1 MYFTGVKHPVET
13 HILVETPYYNVS
25 NHHERHKMNLKDYI
39 HGKRHGK
46 EANRLERE
54 AMNDPFLQDA
64 IDGFDSVA
72 GDHFS
77 AVESLEKR
85 LAPQPKRIDKRV
97 WMWAAAAVLVLLIG
111 IPFLLRKPD
120 LQEIQVA
127 SSETVKQEEP
137 TVLLPQKDSVLV
149 ADNIESKPKSKQEK
163 SVVSAAEEIAVV
175 KPEEHEASIA
185 PQMEKEAI
193 AAEET
198 QLAQVE
204 SNTKLV
210 SGRLLDAHGK
220 PIIGASVNIKENKQI
235 GTITDLD
242 GKFRLTVPKEQE
254 GTLLAAYVGMENKEI
269 PLKENVGDITLKDN
283 AELLS
288 EVVVVGYGTQ
298 RKNTMTGAVSKVKT
312 NAPRFGEA
320 EFKRFFEENYDKNLC
335 PHKPILATV
344 EFYVNNLGQPGNI
357 AIKENSCPEL
367 DIEIKRLLLGS
378 PPWSERN
385 RKVTLKINIDE

>member
-1 MYFTGVKHPVET
+1 
-13 HILVETPYYNVS
+13 
-25 NHHERHKMNLKDYI
+25 MNLKDYI

-54 AMNDPFLQDA
+54 AMNDSFLQDA
-64 IDGFDSVA
+64 IDGFDSVP

-77 AVESLEKR
+77 AVESLEKQF
-85 LAPQPKRIDKRV
+85 APQPKRIDKRV
-97 WMWAAAAVLVLLIG
+97 WMWAAAAVFVLLIG

-149 ADNIESKPKSKQEK
+149 ADHVQPEVLKTEKRTPPAVQKSEVMDVEIEEETVVIPSPSKEIHFAAQDASSKTEIKKPQVSISEK
-163 SVVSAAEEIAVV
+163 LTGRVAGIAV
-175 KPEEHEASIA
+175 SD
-185 PQMEKEAI
+185 
-193 AAEET
+193 T
-198 QLAQVE
+198 
-204 SNTKLV
+204 NTKLI
-210 SGRLLDAHGK
+210 SGRLLDAHGE

-235 GTITDLD
+235 GTITDVD
-242 GKFRLTVPKEQE
+242 GNFRLTVPKEQE

-269 PLKENVGDITLKDN
+269 PLKENVGDITMKDD

-288 EVVVVGYGTQ
+288 EVVVVGYGT
-298 RKNTMTGAVSKVKT
+298 RSKKTMTGAVSKVKD

-335 PHKPILATV
+335 PDKPISIKV
-344 EFYVNNLGQPGNI
+344 EFYVNNLGQPGSI

-367 DIEIKRLLLGS
+367 EIEIKRLLLGS

-385 RKVTLKINIDE
+385 RRVTLKISIDE